1 MDFNKLVNDLLAQG
15 EDVDKLAKEFA
26 EALNAA
32 SAANKSKKERDEYIA
47 AQRESVLKAL
57 SSKQETFFT
66 AAAVAALAAARMYPD
81 MSANDLHAF
90 KVATR
95 NAMETTAGFHNRL
108 ASGDDIIS
116 ALFEALDADK
126 AQANANETDEEK
138 IARFVRALG

>member
-57 SSKQETFFT
+57 TSKEETFFT

-81 MSANDLHAF
+81 MSANDLHEF

-95 NAMETTAGFHNRL
+95 HALETTAGFHNRI
-108 ASGDDIIS
+108 ASGDDVIN
-116 ALFEALDADK
+116 ALFKTLDADK
-126 AQANANETDEEK
+126 DSANETDEEK

>member
-66 AAAVAALAAARMYPD
+66 AAAVAALAAARLYPD
-81 MSANDLHAF
+81 MSANDLHEF

-95 NAMETTAGFHNRL
+95 HALETTAGFHNRI
-108 ASGDDIIS
+108 ASGDDVIS
-116 ALFEALDADK
+116 ALFDALDADK
-126 AQANANETDEEK
+126 A
-138 IARFVRALG
+138 